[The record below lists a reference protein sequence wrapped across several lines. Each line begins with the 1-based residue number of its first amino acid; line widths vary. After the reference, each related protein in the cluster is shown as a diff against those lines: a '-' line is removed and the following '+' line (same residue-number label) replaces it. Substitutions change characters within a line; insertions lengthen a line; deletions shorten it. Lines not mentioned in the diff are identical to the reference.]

1 MIPAE
6 AVDSV
11 HWSDM
16 IMYLKNVDQPSKL
29 SFWIG
34 MTDARVEGTF
44 EWYSSG
50 KIESFSNWKLNE
62 PRNTETYD
70 CVQTDTNS
78 NRNWKMTTCSSS
90 NYAFCE
96 SGSKNY

>member
-34 MTDARVEGTF
+34 LTDARVGA
-44 EWYSSG
+44 
-50 KIESFSNWKLNE
+50 L
-62 PRNTETYD
+62 
-70 CVQTDTNS
+70 
-78 NRNWKMTTCSSS
+78 
-90 NYAFCE
+90 
-96 SGSKNY
+96 